1 MNGETRYS
9 SIWLNKTENKDGPLP
24 WSSDGDKLM
33 SSLKRQIVDFAVGEW
48 KNRGRNITFGVRLQ
62 NNILI
67 TFRIKKSSNG
77 RLVEDENN

>member
-1 MNGETRYS
+1 
-9 SIWLNKTENKDGPLP
+9 LP

-33 SSLKRQIVDFAVGEW
+33 SSLERQIVDFAVGEW

-77 RLVEDENN
+77 RLVEDENA